1 MHFRR
6 ELIVNLSVTIIS
18 LFLYFILIST
28 SFWKPFFFDVFYP
41 HLSYTERLLTKIA
54 PLSFG
59 DLLYFWLMF
68 SVVRWIAILL
78 RSRFKRYQEV
88 IIRMIK
94 GVNLVLIL
102 FYMLWGL
109 NYQRESV
116 NTTLELNVDEIVDRD
131 IKQDLLSQISAINK
145 THNILA
151 NSKDSVVNFDQAP
164 LEDLI
169 PEIASSYIQIS
180 DHLGIRPYRRTS
192 VKPSLYSLPLSYF
205 GFSGYLNPFTGEAQ
219 YNYKNPPSFQAMTVS
234 HEIAH
239 QLGFASESD
248 ANLLGIYNGLKCP
261 NYWVN
266 YSVQLSLLQYTLSEY
281 LKSHPEDKETL
292 LNKLNPGILLQYSN
306 RSKYWDQFSNPLE
319 PIIKAAYSQF
329 LKSNQQ
335 ELGINS
341 YGNFIKSWVAL
352 NKSQQLY

>member
-6 ELIVNLSVTIIS
+6 ELIVNLSVTILS

-28 SFWKPFFFDVFYP
+28 SFWKTFYFDVFYP
-41 HLSYTERLLTKIA
+41 HLSYTERLVTKIA

-68 SVVRWIAILL
+68 SSVRWIVILI

-88 IIRMIK
+88 IIRMLK
-94 GVNLVLIL
+94 GLNLAIIL
-102 FYMLWGL
+102 FYILWGL

-116 NTTLELNVDEIVDRD
+116 ATTLELNVDSVDDFD
-131 IKQDLLSQISAINK
+131 IKQDLLSQIIAINNV
-145 THNILA
+145 HNILA
-151 NSKDSVVNFDQAP
+151 ISKDSVVNFDQVS

-180 DHLGIRPYRRTS
+180 DHLDIQPYRRTS

-219 YNYKNPPSFQAMTVS
+219 YNYKNPPSSQAMTVS

-266 YSVQLSLLQYTLSEY
+266 YSVQLSLLQYTLTEY
-281 LKSHPEDKETL
+281 LKSHPEDKEAL
-292 LNKLNPGILLQYSN
+292 INMLNPGILLQYNS
-306 RSKYWDQFSNPLE
+306 RAKYWNQFDNPFE
-319 PIIKAAYSQF
+319 PLIKEAYSLF

-335 ELGINS
+335 ELGIKS